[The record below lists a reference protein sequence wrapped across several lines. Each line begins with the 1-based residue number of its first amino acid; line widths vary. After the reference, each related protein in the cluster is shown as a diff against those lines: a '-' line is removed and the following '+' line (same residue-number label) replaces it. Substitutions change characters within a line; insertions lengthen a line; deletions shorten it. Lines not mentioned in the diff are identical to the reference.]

1 MTKEEKAKLEK
12 LERMKQEYLRN
23 NKDYE
28 ISTLYMGGIY
38 SLLSIVFLWWNE
50 VEDYIKV
57 ADINDYPFRKY
68 WKESQKWLDKL
79 EEKMREYVDNWDSM
93 NNEFSQLEPVLREF
107 IFGADTPELK
117 AKHAEAKIKDFIDL
131 FKKTQKQ
138 QYYEKN
144 NN

>member
-1 MTKEEKAKLEK
+1 MTKEERAKLEELDRK
-12 LERMKQEYLRN
+12 KQEYLKN

-50 VEDYIKV
+50 VDDYVTV
-57 ADINDYPFRKY
+57 ADITDYPFRKY

-79 EEKMREYVDNWDSM
+79 EEKMRKYVVNWDSM
-93 NNEFSQLEPVLREF
+93 NREFDQLEPILREF
-107 IFGADTPELK
+107 IFGADVPELK
-117 AKHAEAKIKDFIDL
+117 AKRAEAQIYDLMKL
-131 FKKTQKQ
+131 FKATQKK

>member
-1 MTKEEKAKLEK
+1 MTKEERAKLDK

-23 NKDYE
+23 NKDYN

-57 ADINDYPFRKY
+57 ADIKDYPFRQY

-79 EEKMREYVDNWDSM
+79 EEKMRIYVNNWDSI
-93 NNEFSQLEPVLREF
+93 NKEFNQLEPTLREF
-107 IFGADTPELK
+107 IFGADVPELK
-117 AKHAEAKIKDFIDL
+117 AKRAEAQIKDFMDL
-131 FKKTQKQ
+131 YKQEQKK
-138 QYYEKN
+138 QYYEKSN
-144 NN
+144 N